1 MGYMFTTRHIVGRVW
16 RIVFPEE
23 DSYVINNGDGSRKV
37 VTVLRRVQNGRRYLG
52 IYFWYS
58 HYYLV
63 GRYGIPD
70 FYKLVSFS
78 GLNDV
83 HNENKP
89 AVLVTNARSSTYYI
103 KCVVTPTTTPTTTYT
118 TTPTTPY
125 PTTYTTTPTTT
136 YTTTPTTTPTTTYT
150 TTYEPTVCPYGTPV
164 RVEFENIRDT
174 NKGSNTP
181 YVVQI
186 STSGR
191 RGLPAELK
199 ELNFDGDS

>member
-1 MGYMFTTRHIVGRVW
+1 MGYMFTTIHMVGRVW
-16 RIVFPEE
+16 RIGFPEE

-52 IYFWYS
+52 IDFWYS

-103 KCVVTPTTTPTTTYT
+103 KCVVTPTTTYT
-118 TTPTTPY
+118 TTPTT
-125 PTTYTTTPTTT
+125 TTYTTTPTTT
-136 YTTTPTTTPTTTYT
+136 YTTTISRPPTTEHLDYT
-150 TTYEPTVCPYGTPV
+150 SV
-164 RVEFENIRDT
+164 
-174 NKGSNTP
+174 
-181 YVVQI
+181 
-186 STSGR
+186 
-191 RGLPAELK
+191 
-199 ELNFDGDS
+199 